1 MKALEA
7 SKVEPSFYGKV
18 ANKVGGTSKQAFK
31 TAFDKSLEFMGAER
45 LDNTTNSTNNGT
57 NDGGNT
63 HTNQTAP
70 DNPHSQSPSN
80 DISTTSIENVIK
92 NVNLT

>member
-1 MKALEA
+1 MKALES

-18 ANKVGGTSKQAFK
+18 ANKVRNGLKETSKLFTSK
-31 TAFDKSLEFMGAER
+31 MLNDGTA
-45 LDNTTNSTNNGT
+45 NTFNNTNNGT